1 VCGGLQIARGI
12 FDCTGLCCGKPSKC
26 DAVCRN
32 RPDEFARRVREVD
45 GFSLTNVPRAPV
57 LDAPELPALMP
68 TIFHG
73 DNRTAPFEDAEAVC
87 LPLYEVI
94 QRHDRSVRYATRA
107 ELADGFRIAPT
118 MPVILTGTA
127 DDAPLERWWSAG
139 ADRVRMIR
147 DLLGLGI
154 AMVTTPN
161 YSLFADQPR
170 WDDLHSM
177 KRIAIV
183 HEEFLRE
190 GLPAALHV
198 NARTD
203 HDWQRWR
210 DYVACRPE
218 VTHIAFE
225 FATGAG
231 RAKRIGWHAEHLMRL
246 ARSID
251 RPLHLLVRGGG
262 KILPLL
268 AGAFP
273 RMTILDTS
281 AFVKAMHR
289 QRAALS
295 PGGSVSWSLSPTV
308 GSQGLDEMLSDNWQT
323 IAASYKN
330 LLSPSLQLS
339 PAGAG

>member
-1 VCGGLQIARGI
+1 LCGGLQIARGI
-12 FDCTGLCCGKPSKC
+12 FDCTGLCCGKPDIC

-32 RPDEFARRVREVD
+32 RPDDFARRVREVD
-45 GFSLTNVPRAPV
+45 GFSLNNVPRAPV
-57 LDAPELPALMP
+57 LDAPELPGVIP

-73 DNRTAPFEDAEAVC
+73 HNRTTPFEDAEAVC

-107 ELADGFRIAPT
+107 DLADGFRIAPT
-118 MPVILTGTA
+118 MPMILTGTA

-139 ADRVRMIR
+139 AERRAMIR
-147 DLLGLGI
+147 DLLTLGI
-154 AMVTTPN
+154 TMVTTPN

-190 GLPAALHV
+190 GMPAALHV

-203 HDWQRWR
+203 HDWLRWR
-210 DYVACRPE
+210 DYIGGRPE
-218 VTHIAFE
+218 VTHVAFE

-231 RAKRIGWHAEHLMRL
+231 RAKRIGWHAEHLVRI
-246 ARSID
+246 ARTVD

-262 KILPLL
+262 KILSLL
-268 AGAFP
+268 AGAFA
-273 RMTILDTS
+273 RMTVLDTS

-295 PGGSVSWSLSPTV
+295 TSGSVSWSLSPTV
-308 GSQGLDEMLSDNWQT
+308 GSHGLEDMLSENWQV
-323 IAASYKN
+323 IAAGYKS
-330 LLSPSLQLS
+330 LLNPARQLS
-339 PAGAG
+339 PVGTE